1 MQFLLFVVAI
11 AVVVGVIGII
21 AWAFARSFVYLCH
34 QTHRVVVFAVN
45 RVLVPASRSL
55 NGILGNAKAM
65 CFANAQSATRSEETV
80 IEQPASAFESVKTEE
95 AEESQIQTPKSVE
108 SEVDWSVYD
117 IPTFLR
123 KGKVLV
129 W

>member
-1 MQFLLFVVAI
+1 MQFFLFVVAI
-11 AVVVGVIGII
+11 AFVVGVIGIS

-34 QTHRVVVFAVN
+34 QTHRGIVFAVN
-45 RVLVPASRSL
+45 RVFVPASRCLSETVM
-55 NGILGNAKAM
+55 NAKAM
-65 CFANAQSATRSEETV
+65 CVANVQSTARSEEAV

-95 AEESQIQTPKSVE
+95 AEPAPIQTPKGAE
-108 SEVDWSVYD
+108 SEVDWAVYD